1 MQFQKIFVRLATL
14 ALIAFLPATAAAAG
28 KPISLARIP
37 HIHVLA
43 FDPVD
48 PEKLLIATTRGLYR
62 VDRAGKLETLL
73 DEHYEIAGFLM
84 SDDGQKILVSG
95 KKDGKGLGL
104 LQSTNGGFSWYQ
116 HGIGDTP
123 KFAMRALINTDR
135 HLKNLYAVSKVLAQS
150 SDGGKS
156 WRQIGPLPPGL
167 IGLIAPGP
175 GHLNLLAAT
184 AKGPRESFDGGQE
197 WVEVKAGSAG
207 RPASMIARGFRGDAF
222 TFIVGEGLF
231 VRRGGNAYWSRLA
244 PAKDFDGALIKLL
257 SDGKSRRHM
266 IVLTQYMK
274 IFETRDGGQTWKKFL
289 R

>member
-1 MQFQKIFVRLATL
+1 MLVRKITTHFT
-14 ALIAFLPATAAAAG
+14 AFLVVVFSLGTAQAAN

-43 FDPVD
+43 FEPND

-62 VDRAGKLETLL
+62 VDRASKMETLL
-73 DEHYEIAGFLM
+73 DERYEIAGFVITA
-84 SDDGQKILVSG
+84 DGQKMLASG
-95 KKDGKGLGL
+95 KKDGKGLGV
-104 LQSTNGGFSWYQ
+104 LQSTNRGFSWYQ
-116 HGIGDTP
+116 RGIGDTP
-123 KFAMRALINTDR
+123 KFAMRAMVNTDR
-135 HLKNLYAVSKVLAQS
+135 HLKNLYAASKVLAES

-167 IGLIAPGP
+167 IGLTAPGP
-175 GHLNLLAAT
+175 EHLNLLAAT

-197 WVEVKAGSAG
+197 WVAVKAGSTG
-207 RPASMIARGFRGDAF
+207 RPASMIARGFDGDAF

-231 VRRGGNAYWSRLA
+231 VRRGGTPYWSRLA
-244 PAKDFDGALIKLL
+244 AAKAFDGALIKLI
-257 SDGKSRRHM
+257 SDGKSRRRM